1 MLNTREIPPPPFLSK
16 KQLLFGKLEMPMAIL
31 TATAATMAKAT
42 SEPKYRVTIK
52 KSAQKVVAKAPREI
66 RELLTEAMRGLAN
79 NPRPHTVEK
88 MKGQKVTYYRIP
100 VRDWRI
106 I

>member
-1 MLNTREIPPPPFLSK
+1 
-16 KQLLFGKLEMPMAIL
+16 
-31 TATAATMAKAT
+31 MAKAT
-42 SEPKYRVTIK
+42 SEPKYRVEIK

-88 MKGQKVTYYRIP
+88 MKGQKETYYRIP

-106 I
+106 IYTVEDDVLLVLVVQVGPRKDIYRDF